1 MTLFT
6 GPKASDTDIG
16 SIKEGPYVTA
26 GKGGVRDVG
35 GKSEIKTSTQV
46 GPIFLNHQVA
56 GEVASLVAGPDAG
69 TPPSSLAE
77 FGGGR

>member
-1 MTLFT
+1 MTLFI
-6 GPKASDTDIG
+6 GLKASDTDIG

-26 GKGGVRDVG
+26 GKNGVREFG

-56 GEVASLVAGPDAG
+56 GEVASFVAGPDAG
-69 TPPSSLAE
+69 MPPSSLAK
-77 FGGGR
+77 FGGER